1 MIWVRSC
8 LGWRNGELI
17 GNFCD
22 NIYKLNQKNGNFS
35 KINKIMEAVLD
46 KEIVKKAL
54 KELMVEDLSSFKQI
68 LKEVISESFYEDAE
82 FENLIKKNFKKY
94 EATYRALA

>member
-1 MIWVRSC
+1 
-8 LGWRNGELI
+8 
-17 GNFCD
+17 
-22 NIYKLNQKNGNFS
+22 
-35 KINKIMEAVLD
+35 MEAVLD

-54 KELMVEDLSSFKQI
+54 KELMAEDLSSFKQI
-68 LKEVISESFYEDAE
+68 LKEVIAESFDEDEE